1 MLGLLRRIVILN
13 AIFLKI
19 NYDKD
24 RLQQDKISISYSPTK
39 SISAILYIYKYKTS
53 VAEDVYEIE
62 NIE

>member
-13 AIFLKI
+13 AIFFKI

-39 SISAILYIYKYKTS
+39 SISAILYIYINKTS